1 MLKTVLAVVFVCLF
15 SVNADARERHKATGL
30 HPDCG
35 VTMPCV
41 APYAS
46 TPDQARVTRG
56 RYIAREMGFGAAI
69 EKRAVR
75 APKERQAVSYGAPSP
90 SIGYTVTQAVSQVI
104 GGRPSGCPHQYCGC
118 SASLQVFGKIVPA
131 LNLAANWL
139 QFPRTAPAPG
149 MVAARRGHV
158 FVLKEHLGGNVWM
171 AHDGNSGRHLTRL
184 HPRSIIGYVIVDPHG
199 SA

>member
-56 RYIAREMGFGAAI
+56 RYIARQMGFGAAI

-104 GGRPSGCPHQYCGC
+104 GGRPSGCPARAWCGC
-118 SASLQVFGKIVPA
+118 WLASHLGISDRSLWLARNWARVGHSAGGPQVGAIVVWRHHVGKIKAVEGNRILVLSGNDGRA
-131 LNLAANWL
+131 VRERW
-139 QFPRTAPAPG
+139 RTTSGVIAYR
-149 MVAARRGHV
+149 VA
-158 FVLKEHLGGNVWM
+158 
-171 AHDGNSGRHLTRL
+171 S
-184 HPRSIIGYVIVDPHG
+184 
-199 SA
+199 